1 MAKCEIPIVIDS
13 TFIKKVVR
21 GVTASAEF
29 NETTS
34 DDYKKGF
41 FDFAEALINTLEKI
55 SKSDAECSE
64 WISTKE
70 ELPPPYESVLVCM
83 PGEAPLPM
91 IHEGFISKEGV
102 WYSNHF
108 VREADEVTHWR
119 PIPEPPEAFKQFYTE
134 MLKKKTDRKEVANN
148 G

>member
-1 MAKCEIPIVIDS
+1 MAKVEIPVVLDS

-29 NETTS
+29 NETTL

-41 FDFAEALINTLEKI
+41 FDFAETLINTLEKI

-83 PGEAPLPM
+83 PGEVPFPM
-91 IHEGFISKEGV
+91 IHEGFINNKGV
-102 WYSNHF
+102 WYVYASA
-108 VREADEVTHWR
+108 VRTAAEITHWR
-119 PIPEPPEAFKQFYTE
+119 PIPEPPEEFKQSYTE
-134 MLKKKTDRKEVANN
+134 MLKKKTDGK
-148 G
+148 GD

>member
-1 MAKCEIPIVIDS
+1 MAKFEIPVVLDS
-13 TFIKKVVR
+13 TFIKKAVR

-70 ELPPPYESVLVCM
+70 ELPEKCCEYLVCIKDKHYMVLQYSPEHKKFNAFDGQSERVVRDCAIEVSHWM
-83 PGEAPLPM
+83 PL
-91 IHEGFISKEGV
+91 
-102 WYSNHF
+102 
-108 VREADEVTHWR
+108 
-119 PIPEPPEAFKQFYTE
+119 PEPP
-134 MLKKKTDRKEVANN
+134 KERY
-148 G
+148 